1 MFKSKTQVDPS
12 WQLLYLVKLN
22 LGYCNSEFPELKKK
36 KNSEAFGCKFTA
48 QLLFSWDLFP
58 KFPHSYLWCSPHWK
72 GPPMNFVQLL

>member
-36 KNSEAFGCKFTA
+36 KILKPLAVSS
-48 QLLFSWDLFP
+48 QLSFSFHGISSQSFPTHIYGALHTGKDL
-58 KFPHSYLWCSPHWK
+58 L
-72 GPPMNFVQLL
+72 